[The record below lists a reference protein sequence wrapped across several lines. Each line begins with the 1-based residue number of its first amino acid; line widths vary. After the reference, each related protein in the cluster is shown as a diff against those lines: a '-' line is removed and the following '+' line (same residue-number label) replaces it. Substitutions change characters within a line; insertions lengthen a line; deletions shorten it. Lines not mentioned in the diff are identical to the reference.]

1 MSYLQQLLKERSEK
15 LKHEFPIKEKE
26 RKKSQKEQHELVKHA
41 SNIFKKSFV
50 KSKSE
55 SEREREDSDS
65 ESDEEKEHPLNK
77 TRIKTKKYHIPEP
90 HAQKVEDI
98 KNFINNINYAHI
110 KNEHKK
116 YTDYLNSINKIHG
129 LKSQIKKHNK
139 YNKKKYLD
147 IIPKLDVKHSEFTEV
162 INLLNQ
168 ALEKGS
174 HTKEIQNAIK
184 YIKKFK

>member
-1 MSYLQQLLKERSEK
+1 MFAFLKNKGMDIEGIRDREIKRVGKENYDKNERERMNK
-15 LKHEFPIKEKE
+15 IFKDKEKE
-26 RKKSQKEQHELVKHA
+26 YEIEH
-41 SNIFKKSFV
+41 SNYEPIK
-50 KSKSE
+50 
-55 SEREREDSDS
+55 
-65 ESDEEKEHPLNK
+65 K

-116 YTDYLNSINKIHG
+116 HSDYLNSINKMHG
-129 LKSQIKKHNK
+129 LKSQIKQHNK

-147 IIPKLDVKHSEFTEV
+147 IIPKPKEKNSEFTEV